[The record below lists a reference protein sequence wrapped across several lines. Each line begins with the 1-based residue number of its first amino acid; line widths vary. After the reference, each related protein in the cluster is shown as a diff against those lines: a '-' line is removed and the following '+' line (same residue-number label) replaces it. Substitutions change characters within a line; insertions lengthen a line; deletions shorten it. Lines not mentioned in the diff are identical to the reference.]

1 MQELQ
6 RTTRESKHATERTA
20 ILAAVVPEKAH
31 PFVLEELDLD
41 EPREDE
47 VLVRVVATG
56 ICHTDLIIRDQYY
69 PVPLPVVL
77 GHEGA
82 GVVERVGAAVTKV
95 KAGDH
100 VVMTYPS
107 CGKCPNCMADH
118 PAYCLE
124 SYQRIFSGARIDGST
139 ALHRRGQNEPVHG
152 HFFAQSSFATY
163 SLATERNVVNV
174 RKDVPLEMLGP
185 LGCGIQTGSGAVL
198 NTMQAP
204 AGSSI
209 AIFGSGAVGLSAL
222 MAARV
227 AGCTTIIAVDTKPNR
242 LTLAREL
249 GATHTLNAL
258 ETDVVEEVQHI
269 TGGGATFTLETTGR
283 PQVLRQAVD
292 ALAILGT
299 CVVVGA
305 PPAGTEAS
313 FDVNNLFVF
322 GRTIRGIVQG
332 DSVPDVFIPRL
343 IDLYVQGR
351 FPFDRLLRFYPL
363 EDINAAVQDAE
374 QGTTIKPVLRM
385 ESVERKKK

>member
-6 RTTRESKHATERTA
+6 RTTHESKHATERTA

-31 PFVLEELDLD
+31 PFALEELDLD

-107 CGKCPNCMADH
+107 CGKCPNCMADR

-163 SLATERNVVNV
+163 SLATERNLVNV
-174 RKDVPLEMLGP
+174 RKAVPLQMLGP
-185 LGCGIQTGSGAVL
+185 LASAIQPRPVPPLT
-198 NTMQAP
+198 TIQAP

-227 AGCTTIIAVDTKPNR
+227 AGCATIIAVDTKPNR

-249 GATHTLNAL
+249 GATHNLNAL

-269 TGGGATFTLETTGR
+269 TGAGATFTLETNRR
-283 PQVLRQAVD
+283 PPGLRQAVD
-292 ALAILGT
+292 ALPIPGT
-299 CVVVGA
+299 RVGVGG
-305 PPAGTEAS
+305 PPTGTKAS
-313 FDVNNLFVF
+313 FGVRNAIVF
-322 GRTIRGIVQG
+322 
-332 DSVPDVFIPRL
+332 
-343 IDLYVQGR
+343 
-351 FPFDRLLRFYPL
+351 
-363 EDINAAVQDAE
+363 
-374 QGTTIKPVLRM
+374 
-385 ESVERKKK
+385 

>member
-6 RTTRESKHATERTA
+6 RTTHESKHATERTA

-107 CGKCPNCMADH
+107 CGKCPNCMADR

-185 LGCGIQTGSGAVL
+185 LGCGIQTGAGAVL

-227 AGCTTIIAVDTKPNR
+227 AGIMSASSLRPKPPPSHIWCITTNLGSTPAAPAAIAPERVANW
-242 LTLAREL
+242 L
-249 GATHTLNAL
+249 
-258 ETDVVEEVQHI
+258 
-269 TGGGATFTLETTGR
+269 
-283 PQVLRQAVD
+283 
-292 ALAILGT
+292 
-299 CVVVGA
+299 
-305 PPAGTEAS
+305 
-313 FDVNNLFVF
+313 
-322 GRTIRGIVQG
+322 
-332 DSVPDVFIPRL
+332 PD
-343 IDLYVQGR
+343 
-351 FPFDRLLRFYPL
+351 
-363 EDINAAVQDAE
+363 
-374 QGTTIKPVLRM
+374 
-385 ESVERKKK
+385 

>member
-1 MQELQ
+1 
-6 RTTRESKHATERTA
+6 
-20 ILAAVVPEKAH
+20 
-31 PFVLEELDLD
+31 
-41 EPREDE
+41 
-47 VLVRVVATG
+47 
-56 ICHTDLIIRDQYY
+56 
-69 PVPLPVVL
+69 VVL

-107 CGKCPNCMADH
+107 CGKCPNCMADR

-185 LGCGIQTGSGAVL
+185 LGCGIQTGAGAVL

>member
-1 MQELQ
+1 MWSTSV
-6 RTTRESKHATERTA
+6 RTFPWKCSAR
-20 ILAAVVPEKAH
+20 LAAVSK
-31 PFVLEELDLD
+31 
-41 EPREDE
+41 
-47 VLVRVVATG
+47 RV
-56 ICHTDLIIRDQYY
+56 
-69 PVPLPVVL
+69 PVP
-77 GHEGA
+77 
-82 GVVERVGAAVTKV
+82 
-95 KAGDH
+95 
-100 VVMTYPS
+100 
-107 CGKCPNCMADH
+107 
-118 PAYCLE
+118 
-124 SYQRIFSGARIDGST
+124 
-139 ALHRRGQNEPVHG
+139 
-152 HFFAQSSFATY
+152 
-163 SLATERNVVNV
+163 
-174 RKDVPLEMLGP
+174 
-185 LGCGIQTGSGAVL
+185 
-198 NTMQAP
+198 
-204 AGSSI
+204 SSI
-209 AIFGSGAVGLSAL
+209 RCRRRPVQASQSLVPGRSGSVRSWQPGS
-222 MAARV
+222 
-227 AGCTTIIAVDTKPNR
+227 GCTTIIAVDTKPNR

-343 IDLYVQGR
+343 IDLYFQGR
-351 FPFDRLLRFYPL
+351 FRFDGLVRFYPL